1 MKKIISAVV
10 LLSLS
15 TVLSASQL
23 ESSERQAVSHVQK
36 PFLDI
41 QADGDLILDKRWRA
55 LQFYKD
61 KDELSQ
67 VTKLSVSYSDLED
80 IGEIICSSAQG
91 VCLRSLEFL
100 TASNNLLPNL
110 NPKISLLANLEQ
122 LNISNN
128 RLTSI
133 SSFAPLVALK
143 KLYYLDAQDNQIAS
157 VSEQEIEIV
166 RPLLVQK
173 VLVLLWGNPLDELSD
188 RRWRNAY
195 SRFYVGLDSR
205 SDQ

>member
-1 MKKIISAVV
+1 M
-10 LLSLS
+10 
-15 TVLSASQL
+15 
-23 ESSERQAVSHVQK
+23 QK